1 MPVRRIINHYIRLI
15 KDRFVDKVSFL
26 LFRKIKE
33 TGQLDRIIRAWI
45 SKPSVDCWGMSE
57 FRSMGMEDTISAFVL
72 IWVAVCLATFLFLVE
87 LTIGKL
93 YSFLYRNVA

>member
-15 KDRFVDKVSFL
+15 KDLSVDKVSFL